1 MYIGVLS
8 SVGCKC
14 LKCLFCTVSGGA
26 GGKLQPTVL
35 SDLVS
40 PEGFVRIN
48 SSITPF
54 QTVICARHKPPFS
67 NHCSFAHT
75 LMSYQTSCKDVCCP
89 MHVDDAIVYVLS

>member
-48 SSITPF
+48 SSITPLPNCDL
-54 QTVICARHKPPFS
+54 CAPQASILEP
-67 NHCSFAHT
+67 
-75 LMSYQTSCKDVCCP
+75 LLVCP
-89 MHVDDAIVYVLS
+89 YINELPDQL